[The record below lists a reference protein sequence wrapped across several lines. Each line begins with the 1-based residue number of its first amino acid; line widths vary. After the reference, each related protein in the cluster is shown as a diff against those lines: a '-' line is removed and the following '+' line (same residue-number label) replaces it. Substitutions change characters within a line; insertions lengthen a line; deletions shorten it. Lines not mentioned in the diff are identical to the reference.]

1 MTEPKN
7 LVEFKRMKMEIK
19 NLVLEL
25 EKLKNGYELKSQD
38 RRNSNDIISDAKM
51 IAEQT
56 SDITNKVVNISLQME
71 NLKNS
76 LNKDEKRELKQLGL
90 LDDV

>member
-1 MTEPKN
+1 MTESKN

-51 IAEQT
+51 IAEQM
-56 SDITNKVVNISLQME
+56 SDITNKVLKISLQME

>member
-1 MTEPKN
+1 
-7 LVEFKRMKMEIK
+7 
-19 NLVLEL
+19 
-25 EKLKNGYELKSQD
+25 
-38 RRNSNDIISDAKM
+38 M

>member
-1 MTEPKN
+1 
-7 LVEFKRMKMEIK
+7 MKMEIK

-56 SDITNKVVNISLQME
+56 SDITNKVLKISLQME

>member
-1 MTEPKN
+1 MTESKN

-56 SDITNKVVNISLQME
+56 GDITNKVLKISLQME

>member
-1 MTEPKN
+1 M
-7 LVEFKRMKMEIK
+7 
-19 NLVLEL
+19 
-25 EKLKNGYELKSQD
+25 KNGYELKSQD

-56 SDITNKVVNISLQME
+56 SDITNKVLKISLQME

>member
-1 MTEPKN
+1 MTESKN

-56 SDITNKVVNISLQME
+56 SDITNKVLKISLQME

-76 LNKDEKRELKQLGL
+76 LNKDEKREFKQLGL

>member
-1 MTEPKN
+1 
-7 LVEFKRMKMEIK
+7 MEIK

-51 IAEQT
+51 IAEQM
-56 SDITNKVVNISLQME
+56 SDITNKVLKISLQME

>member
-1 MTEPKN
+1 MTESKN

-51 IAEQT
+51 IAKQT
-56 SDITNKVVNISLQME
+56 SDITNKVLKISLQME

>member
-1 MTEPKN
+1 MTESKN

-56 SDITNKVVNISLQME
+56 SDITNKVLKISLQME